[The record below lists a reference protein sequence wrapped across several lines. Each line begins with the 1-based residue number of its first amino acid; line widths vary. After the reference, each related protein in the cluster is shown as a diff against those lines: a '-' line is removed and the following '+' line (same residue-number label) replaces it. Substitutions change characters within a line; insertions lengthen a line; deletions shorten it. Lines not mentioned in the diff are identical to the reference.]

1 VKIKNY
7 SLFFVAVP
15 NRQCIHDQMKLQG
28 FRFVKLNGQ
37 VCFVKSMKYYENA
50 LGCEV
55 NEHWAIRDNFGL
67 GFKLIQALNIE
78 DVRPNKGTWNTYA
91 YVKTHDELDALY
103 LELKTNG
110 AIIVSEP
117 KVTDYDWGYWKDFSV
132 RDLDGY
138 VIGLGS
144 GNKNS

>member
-1 VKIKNY
+1 VAEIVKAKIEN
-7 SLFFVAVP
+7 SLTVLLVS
-15 NRQCIHDQMKLQG
+15 NLE
-28 FRFVKLNGQ
+28 
-37 VCFVKSMKYYENA
+37 KSMKYYQDA

-67 GFKLIQALNIE
+67 GFKLIQAKSME
-78 DVRPNKGTWNTYA
+78 DVKPNKGTWNTYA
-91 YVKTHDELDALY
+91 YVNTHEELDTLF

-117 KVTDYDWGYWKDFSV
+117 KIFEQDWGSWKDFSV

-138 VIGLGS
+138 VIGFGS
-144 GNKNS
+144 GKKVN

>member
-1 VKIKNY
+1 MAEKVKAKIEN
-7 SLFFVAVP
+7 SLTVLLVS
-15 NRQCIHDQMKLQG
+15 DLE
-28 FRFVKLNGQ
+28 
-37 VCFVKSMKYYENA
+37 KSMKYYEDA

-67 GFKLIQALNIE
+67 GFKLIQAKDIE

-91 YVKTHDELDALY
+91 YVKNHDELDALY

-117 KVTDYDWGYWKDFSV
+117 KVTDYDWGSWKDFSV
-132 RDLDGY
+132 QDLDGY

-144 GNKNS
+144 GNKNN

>member
-1 VKIKNY
+1 MAEIVKTKIEN
-7 SLFFVAVP
+7 SLTVLLVS
-15 NRQCIHDQMKLQG
+15 DLE
-28 FRFVKLNGQ
+28 
-37 VCFVKSMKYYENA
+37 KSMKYYEGA

-67 GFKLIQALNIE
+67 GFKLIQAKDIE

-91 YVKTHDELDALY
+91 YVKTHDELDVLY

-110 AIIVSEP
+110 AIIDSEP
-117 KVTDYDWGYWKDFSV
+117 KIIEFDWGSWKDFSV

-138 VIGLGS
+138 IIGFGS